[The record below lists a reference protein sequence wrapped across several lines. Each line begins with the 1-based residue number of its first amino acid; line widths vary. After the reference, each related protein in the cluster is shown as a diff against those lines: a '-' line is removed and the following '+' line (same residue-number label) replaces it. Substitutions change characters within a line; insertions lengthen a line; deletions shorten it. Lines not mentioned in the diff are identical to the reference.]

1 MVEIC
6 DALVAIPAMLG
17 IKLHACSAVTTI
29 QHIFVYLVITLFGL
43 HHQGVHRVN
52 GHGANAA
59 EHCHHKRCHKQNA
72 EEIELFQAAAASAIG
87 HSNSFKCMDLTH
99 LAHGRSFYCSCARVA
114 RCARC
119 ARCARGVLQGT
130 GPAGPAGQRICAGS
144 ADGARGERGQQG
156 MQKEDIRHGVA
167 EADGD
172 GDHLPEGE
180 RT

>member
-6 DALVAIPAMLG
+6 DALVAIPAVLG

-72 EEIELFQAAAASAIG
+72 EDIDLFQAAAAASSGAIG

-99 LAHGRSFYCSCARVA
+99 LANGRSFYCSRA

-119 ARCARGVLQGT
+119 ARVALQG
-130 GPAGPAGQRICAGS
+130 AGAGQRIGRSGS

-156 MQKEDIRHGVA
+156 MQKEEIRHGVA